1 MLLNRD
7 SIMATVRTLKHEPV
21 GVPAWGGT
29 VHVRELSA
37 AELDAFEASFAEER
51 QKALDAGVPYKPN
64 VRGKMLVACISD
76 AQGKPIFLPG
86 DEAVVGKMA
95 AHELEGLVTV
105 ADRLNRFTKVH
116 REILEK
122 KYEAAGVTAS
132 ASDSLPSQE
141 SSTPSA

>member
-7 SIMATVRTLKHEPV
+7 AILATIRDLKSEPV
-21 GVPAWGGT
+21 AVPAWGGT

-37 AELDAFEASFAEER
+37 ADLDAFEASFAEER
-51 QKALDAGVPYKPN
+51 QKALDAGRPYKPN

-86 DEAVVGKMA
+86 DEAIVGSMA

-122 KYEAAGVTAS
+122 KYEAAGAIESV
-132 ASDSLPSQE
+132 SDSPS
-141 SSTPSA
+141 SAGS